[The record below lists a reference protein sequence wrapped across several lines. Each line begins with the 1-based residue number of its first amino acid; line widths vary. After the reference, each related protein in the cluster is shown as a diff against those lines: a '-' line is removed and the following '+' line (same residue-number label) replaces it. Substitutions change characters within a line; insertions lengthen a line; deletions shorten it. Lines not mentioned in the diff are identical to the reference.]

1 MEFDIGTISEIHH
14 SDIMEAFPQI
24 LFYSHQQ
31 SNVLSH
37 LYYFDSF
44 EFNYKNPHLLSYKLK
59 CVQVFVEDSVCTWI
73 PCFLSSCIFA
83 LVLSAVSHAN

>member
-14 SDIMEAFPQI
+14 SDIMEAFPKI

-31 SNVLSH
+31 
-37 LYYFDSF
+37 FKC
-44 EFNYKNPHLLSYKLK
+44 FNYKNPHLLSYKLK